1 MARPKPK
8 THKDQRGFNSKGNE
22 SSMKRDTGDLSARQ
36 LLALPII
43 AGEPTVEGAAEKIG
57 VTRKTV
63 YEWLK
68 QDSFKR
74 ALEEAR
80 KEYVES
86 GFRTM
91 RLGAKR
97 AADKI
102 IEHLD
107 CTDEKVSLRAA
118 EDIIEF
124 AKEFISLE
132 DHEQRIKELEERL
145 EQAQSETGPGKI
157 ALALRARA

>member
-1 MARPKPK
+1 
-8 THKDQRGFNSKGNE
+8 
-22 SSMKRDTGDLSARQ
+22 MKRDTGNLSARQ
-36 LLALPII
+36 RLALPVI
-43 AGEPTVEGAAEKIG
+43 AGEPTIDGAAEKIG
-57 VTRKTV
+57 VTRKTI

-68 QDSFKR
+68 REPFKL

-86 GFRTM
+86 SFRTL
-91 RLGAKR
+91 RLAAKR

-102 IEHLD
+102 VKHVD
-107 CTDEKVSLRAA
+107 STDEKVSLRAA

-132 DHEQRIKELEERL
+132 DHERRIKELEERL
-145 EQAQSETGPGKI
+145 EQAQAEAGPRKS
-157 ALALRARA
+157 AFTFRARA

>member
-1 MARPKPK
+1 
-8 THKDQRGFNSKGNE
+8 
-22 SSMKRDTGDLSARQ
+22 MKRNTGNLSPRQ

-43 AGEPTVEGAAEKIG
+43 AGEPSIEGAAEKIG
-57 VTRKTV
+57 VTRKTI

-86 GFRTM
+86 GFRTL
-91 RLGAKR
+91 RLAAKR

-102 IEHLD
+102 VKHLD

-118 EDIIEF
+118 EDIIDF

-132 DHEQRIKELEERL
+132 DHERRIKDLEERL
-145 EQAQSETGPGKI
+145 EQAQSEAGPGKI
-157 ALALRARA
+157 ALALRAKA

>member
-1 MARPKPK
+1 
-8 THKDQRGFNSKGNE
+8 
-22 SSMKRDTGDLSARQ
+22 MKRDTGKLSARQ
-36 LLALPII
+36 RLALLII
-43 AGEPTVEGAAEKIG
+43 AGEPTIEGAAEKIG

-68 QDSFKR
+68 QEPFKR

-91 RLGAKR
+91 RLAAKR
-97 AADKI
+97 AAEKI
-102 IEHLD
+102 VQHLD

-118 EDIIEF
+118 EDVIEF

-132 DHEQRIKELEERL
+132 DHERRIKELEDRL
-145 EQAQSETGPGKI
+145 ERAQAEAGASNH
-157 ALALRARA
+157 LFSRRAKAWR

>member
-1 MARPKPK
+1 
-8 THKDQRGFNSKGNE
+8 
-22 SSMKRDTGDLSARQ
+22 MKRDTGNLSARQ
-36 LLALPII
+36 RLALPVI
-43 AGEPTVEGAAEKIG
+43 AAEPTIEGAAEKIG

-68 QDSFKR
+68 QEPFKR

-80 KEYVES
+80 KEFVES
-86 GFRTM
+86 AFRTM
-91 RLGAKR
+91 RLSAKV

-102 IEHLD
+102 VKHVD
-107 CTDEKVSLRAA
+107 STDEKVSLRAA

-132 DHEQRIKELEERL
+132 DHERRIRELEERL
-145 EQAQSETGPGKI
+145 EQAQAEAGPRKS
-157 ALALRARA
+157 ALTFRTRA

>member
-1 MARPKPK
+1 
-8 THKDQRGFNSKGNE
+8 
-22 SSMKRDTGDLSARQ
+22 MKRDTGNLSARQ

-43 AGEPTVEGAAEKIG
+43 AGEPTIEGAAEKIG
-57 VTRKTV
+57 VTRKTI

-68 QDSFKR
+68 QDFFKQ

-91 RLGAKR
+91 RLAAKR

-102 IEHLD
+102 VKHLD

-157 ALALRARA
+157 ALALRAGA

>member
-1 MARPKPK
+1 LDSEGDE
-8 THKDQRGFNSKGNE
+8 T
-22 SSMKRDTGDLSARQ
+22 SMKRDTGNLSARQ

-43 AGEPTVEGAAEKIG
+43 AGESSIEGAAEKIG
-57 VTRKTV
+57 VTRKTI

-68 QDSFKR
+68 QDFFKR

-86 GFRTM
+86 GFRTL
-91 RLGAKR
+91 RLAAKQ

-102 IEHLD
+102 IKHLD
-107 CTDEKVSLRAA
+107 CVDEKVSLRAA
-118 EDIIEF
+118 EDVIEF

-132 DHEQRIKELEERL
+132 DDERRIKDLEERI
-145 EQAQSETGPGKI
+145 EQAQAEAGPRK
-157 ALALRARA
+157 

>member
-1 MARPKPK
+1 
-8 THKDQRGFNSKGNE
+8 
-22 SSMKRDTGDLSARQ
+22 MKRDTGNLSARQ

-86 GFRTM
+86 GFRTL
-91 RLGAKR
+91 RLAAKR
-97 AADKI
+97 AAEKI
-102 IEHLD
+102 VKHLD
-107 CTDEKVSLRAA
+107 CSDEKVSLRAA
-118 EDIIEF
+118 EDIIDF

-132 DHEQRIKELEERL
+132 DHERRIKELEERL
-145 EQAQSETGPGKI
+145 EQAQSETGPGKV

>member
-1 MARPKPK
+1 
-8 THKDQRGFNSKGNE
+8 
-22 SSMKRDTGDLSARQ
+22 MKRDTGNLSARQ
-36 LLALPII
+36 QLALPII
-43 AGEPTVEGAAEKIG
+43 AAEPTIDGAAEKIG
-57 VTRKTV
+57 VTRKTI

-74 ALEEAR
+74 AVEEAR

-91 RLGAKR
+91 RLAAKR

-102 IEHLD
+102 VKHLD

>member
-1 MARPKPK
+1 
-8 THKDQRGFNSKGNE
+8 
-22 SSMKRDTGDLSARQ
+22 MKRDTDKLSARQ
-36 LLALPII
+36 RLALPVI
-43 AGEPTVEGAAEKIG
+43 AAEPTIDGAAEKIG

-68 QDSFKR
+68 QDSFKQ

-80 KEYVES
+80 KDYVENA
-86 GFRTM
+86 FRTM
-91 RLGAKR
+91 RLAAKQ

-102 IEHLD
+102 VKHMD
-107 CTDEKVSLRAA
+107 CSDEKVSLRAA

-132 DHEQRIKELEERL
+132 DHERRIKELEDRL
-145 EQAQSETGPGKI
+145 EKAQIDAGARRPAFGG
-157 ALALRARA
+157 RARA

>member
-1 MARPKPK
+1 
-8 THKDQRGFNSKGNE
+8 
-22 SSMKRDTGDLSARQ
+22 MKRDTGNLSARQ
-36 LLALPII
+36 RLALPVI
-43 AGEPTVEGAAEKIG
+43 AREPTIDGAADKIG

-91 RLGAKR
+91 RLAAKR
-97 AADKI
+97 AAEKI
-102 IEHLD
+102 VQHLD

-118 EDIIEF
+118 EDVIEF

-132 DHEQRIKELEERL
+132 DHERRIRELEERL
-145 EQAQSETGPGKI
+145 EQAQPEAGPRKA
-157 ALALRARA
+157 ALAFRARG

>member
-1 MARPKPK
+1 
-8 THKDQRGFNSKGNE
+8 
-22 SSMKRDTGDLSARQ
+22 MKRDTGNLSARQ
-36 LLALPII
+36 RLALPVI
-43 AGEPTVEGAAEKIG
+43 AAEPTIEGAAEKIG
-57 VTRKTV
+57 VTRKTI

-68 QDSFKR
+68 QDPFKR

-86 GFRTM
+86 AFRTM
-91 RLGAKR
+91 RLAAKQ

-102 IEHLD
+102 VKHLD

-132 DHEQRIKELEERL
+132 DHERRIKELEERL
-145 EQAQSETGPGKI
+145 EQAQAEAGPRKA
-157 ALALRARA
+157 ALAFRARA

>member
-1 MARPKPK
+1 
-8 THKDQRGFNSKGNE
+8 
-22 SSMKRDTGDLSARQ
+22 MKRDTGDLSARQ

-57 VTRKTV
+57 VARKTV

-74 ALEEAR
+74 AVEEAR

-91 RLGAKR
+91 RLAAKR

-102 IEHLD
+102 VKHLD

>member
-1 MARPKPK
+1 
-8 THKDQRGFNSKGNE
+8 
-22 SSMKRDTGDLSARQ
+22 MKRDTGNLSARQ
-36 LLALPII
+36 RLGLLII
-43 AGEPTVEGAAEKIG
+43 AGEPTIEGAAEKIG

-68 QDSFKR
+68 QEPFKR

-91 RLGAKR
+91 RLAAKQ

-102 IEHLD
+102 VQHLD

-118 EDIIEF
+118 EDVIEF
-124 AKEFISLE
+124 AKDFISLT
-132 DHEQRIKELEERL
+132 QK
-145 EQAQSETGPGKI
+145 G
-157 ALALRARA
+157 

>member
-1 MARPKPK
+1 
-8 THKDQRGFNSKGNE
+8 
-22 SSMKRDTGDLSARQ
+22 MKRDTGNLSARQ

-43 AGEPTVEGAAEKIG
+43 AGEPTIEGAAEKIG
-57 VTRKTV
+57 VTRKTI

-68 QDSFKR
+68 QDFFKQ
-74 ALEEAR
+74 ALKDAR

-86 GFRTM
+86 GFRTL
-91 RLGAKR
+91 RLAAKR

-102 IEHLD
+102 VTHLD
-107 CTDEKVSLRAA
+107 CADEKVSLRAA

-132 DHEQRIKELEERL
+132 DHERRIKELEDRL
-145 EQAQSETGPGKI
+145 EQAQAEAEPRKM
-157 ALALRARA
+157 ALAHRARA